1 MADAGGIHS
10 DLSLIYLTYTL
21 LSDSTSSPDTADD
34 IGTHSNEPP
43 SDFILT
49 PGPCLSSND
58 AGNDDTA
65 LVTSP
70 RFWQA
75 QFPHL

>member
-1 MADAGGIHS
+1 MVDAGVTYF
-10 DLSLIYLTYTL
+10 DLSAIYLTYAL
-21 LSDSTSSPDTADD
+21 LPDSTISPDTADD

-43 SDFILT
+43 SNFILT
-49 PGPCLSSND
+49 PGPCLSSDD

-75 QFPHL
+75 QFPRP